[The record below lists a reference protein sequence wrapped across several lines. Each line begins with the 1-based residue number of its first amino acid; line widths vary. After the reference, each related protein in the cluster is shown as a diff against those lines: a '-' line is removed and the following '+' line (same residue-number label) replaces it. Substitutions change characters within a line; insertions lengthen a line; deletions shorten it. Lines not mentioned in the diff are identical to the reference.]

1 MKNTIKVLG
10 LSALV
15 ALSLNAGMAQADNG
29 SCLLGSSSQSSASR
43 GGNLDA
49 GGPPMM
55 GMMEARMNQQLDRI
69 EQSLRNGQI
78 TPMQAGKMMREQ
90 WEVMQFQRGFLEGS
104 RASGMGDMAS
114 RGSDSCG
121 LKQDVKEVA
130 AKLAPVMG
138 SMAAE
143 GMHTATTVMRA
154 LAREAEK
161 LIREDEAMDQRF

>member
-15 ALSLNAGMAQADNG
+15 ALSLNAGLAQADNG
-29 SCLLGSSSQSSASR
+29 SCLLGSSSQPMASR

-90 WEVMQFQRGFLEGS
+90 WEAMQFQRGFLEGS
-104 RASGMGDMAS
+104 RASGMGDMAG

>member
-10 LSALV
+10 LSALL
-15 ALSLNAGMAQADNG
+15 ALSLNAGLAQADNG
-29 SCLLGSSSQSSASR
+29 SCLFGSSAQSAPRANMS
-43 GGNLDA
+43 DA

-55 GMMEARMNQQLDRI
+55 GMMEARMNQQLERI
-69 EQSLRNGQI
+69 EQGLRNGQI

-90 WEVMQFQRGFLEGS
+90 WEAMQFQRGFLEGS
-104 RASGMGDMAS
+104 RSAEMGGMAS

-161 LIREDEAMDQRF
+161 LIREDEAMDMRF

>member
-1 MKNTIKVLG
+1 
-10 LSALV
+10 
-15 ALSLNAGMAQADNG
+15 
-29 SCLLGSSSQSSASR
+29 
-43 GGNLDA
+43 
-49 GGPPMM
+49 
-55 GMMEARMNQQLDRI
+55 
-69 EQSLRNGQI
+69 
-78 TPMQAGKMMREQ
+78 
-90 WEVMQFQRGFLEGS
+90 
-104 RASGMGDMAS
+104 MGDMAG

-138 SMAAE
+138 TMAAE